1 MGADELFD
9 RPVGRLVEDVA
20 ARTPEP
26 GAGAVT
32 ALSVTLAAALATM
45 VARFSDDADAEA
57 ACEGLRRRAEP
68 LGDADGA
75 AYGRYLAALRLPKV
89 EDPDG
94 RRQQMNE
101 TLSAA
106 TDVPVQMTEVA
117 SEVAGHA
124 SRLAREGNPRLRGD
138 AITAAL
144 LAAAAAR
151 SAAVLVA
158 LNLDRVEAFRDDP
171 RPDRTLR
178 LAVEARSAADAV
190 ATDLT

>member
-1 MGADELFD
+1 MLD
-9 RPVGRLVEDVA
+9 RRVGGLVEDVA

-32 ALSVTLAAALATM
+32 GLTVASAAALAVM
-45 VARFSDDADAEA
+45 VARFSDDEDTAA
-57 ACEGLRRRAEP
+57 ACEELRRTAEP

-75 AYGRYLAALRLPKV
+75 AYGRYLAAVRLPRD

-94 RRQQMNE
+94 RRNQMTE

-106 TDVPVQMTEVA
+106 TDVPVQMAEVA
-117 SEVAGHA
+117 AEVAGHA

-138 AITAAL
+138 AVTAAL

-171 RPDRTLR
+171 RPGRTLR
-178 LAVEARSAADAV
+178 LAEEARSAADAV
-190 ATDLT
+190 ATDLS